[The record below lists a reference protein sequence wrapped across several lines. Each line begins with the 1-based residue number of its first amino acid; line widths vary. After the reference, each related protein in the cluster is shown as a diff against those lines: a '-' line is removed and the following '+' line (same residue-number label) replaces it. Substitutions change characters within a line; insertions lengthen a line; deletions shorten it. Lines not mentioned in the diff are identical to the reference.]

1 MLQLLQQRGVA
12 LAGSHALVIGRS
24 RIVGS
29 PLAAALLAAD
39 ATVSVAHSRT
49 KGLGSLCRSADVIV
63 SCAGYPGLVRGGWVK
78 DGAAVVSV
86 GTTFAGERL
95 LSDLEEA
102 ERWPRDG
109 REGAERWREM
119 ASASSPRKAHS
130 GDAAEASRDVAEMSP
145 RHRCTLLST
154 A

>member
-1 MLQLLQQRGVA
+1 TPEAVLQLLQQRGVA

-49 KGLGSLCRSADVIV
+49 KGLASLCRSADVIV
-63 SCAGYPGLVRGGWVK
+63 SCAGYPGLVRGAWVK

-86 GTTFAGERL
+86 G
-95 LSDLEEA
+95 
-102 ERWPRDG
+102 
-109 REGAERWREM
+109 
-119 ASASSPRKAHS
+119 
-130 GDAAEASRDVAEMSP
+130 
-145 RHRCTLLST
+145 
-154 A
+154 